1 VHRTEATRAKS
12 PEAGAA
18 PAAGAP
24 DGAIAVQVTRRRSR
38 RWPVAVLLL
47 VLLAGGAAGLG
58 YHQAQGLQREAVTAF
73 GSGQAHLERAKT
85 LLAKA
90 TADRDMAAIDQAR
103 QEFRAAASEFRRAGA
118 VVGDTPLARID
129 PRVPYVGSRV
139 AAVGDLSAMGVA
151 VSDAGLRS
159 ADIDTLFLEPPK
171 PGQPTGTARLLGI
184 LDQVQATLP
193 PIQRDLDRA
202 RASAA
207 AVVPEALPASERPA
221 LQKARDAIAK
231 AAQGIAEFDRLF
243 PAVRDILAVDGRRT
257 YVVEQANPF
266 ELRFGGGYIG
276 TYSLVVADHGN
287 LTVQR
292 SGDTHDLP
300 DFSTTMGQAAY
311 VAPPPPMQGLLQ
323 RKSWSFQDSNFYP
336 DFADDAKAAAQF
348 AQRDF
353 GTGVDG
359 VISVDLYAVAA
370 MLAVTGPIDVPGFGV
385 RLDKDNF
392 VPTVAARD
400 LVDDPTHKRL
410 LSSVAGPLMQR
421 VVSLGSDRW
430 PQLIQVLNDEASQRH
445 IQMAFFSDRS
455 QPEMERL
462 GLAGQL
468 AFTGHDDFL
477 YLAESNVGGNKA
489 NYFLTRRLTLALS
502 RSGGL
507 LHHELTEDLTLDL
520 GRAPAGYEVPYSA
533 YFRLLVPGA
542 ATGTGVSGI
551 AADGQ
556 PYMTM
561 PAGVRLIGGSRV
573 LVPAPATRRAD
584 LQVRYTW
591 DTPWTQDPAAAH
603 RVYWQKQPGT
613 AYDAIRVTWSAD
625 RRAPAAATSDLGGDR
640 LVTVTAA
647 GALTVAQGQGAQVAL
662 PKLSL

>member
-1 VHRTEATRAKS
+1 MHRTEATRSSS
-12 PEAGAA
+12 PEAGPA

-24 DGAIAVQVTRRRSR
+24 DGAIAVQVARRRSR
-38 RWPVAVLLL
+38 RWPIAVLLL
-47 VLLAGGAAGLG
+47 VVLAGGAGGLG
-58 YHQAQGLQREAVTAF
+58 YRQAQGLQREAVTAF

-85 LLAKA
+85 LLGKA
-90 TADRDMAAIDQAR
+90 TTDRDLAAIDQAR
-103 QEFRAAASEFRRAGA
+103 QEFRTAAAEFRRAGA
-118 VVGDTPLARID
+118 VVDGTPLARVD

-139 AAVGDLSAMGVA
+139 AAVDDLAAMGVA

-159 ADIDTLFLEPPK
+159 ADIDTLFLDPPK
-171 PGQPTGTARLLGI
+171 PGQATGTARLLGI

-202 RASAA
+202 RAAA
-207 AVVPEALPASERPA
+207 GAVVPDALPASQRPA
-221 LQKARDAIAK
+221 LEKARDTIAK
-231 AAQGIAEFDRLF
+231 AMQGIAEFDRLF

-266 ELRFGGGYIG
+266 ELRPGGGYIG

-300 DFSTTMGQAAY
+300 DFSTMQGQAAY

-323 RKSWSFQDSNFYP
+323 KKSWSFQDSNFYP
-336 DFADDAKAAAQF
+336 DFAADAKAAAQF
-348 AQRDF
+348 AHRDF
-353 GTGVDG
+353 GTQVDG
-359 VISVDLYAVAA
+359 VISIDLYAVAA
-370 MLAVTGPIDVPGFGV
+370 LLTVTGPIDVPGFGV
-385 RLDKDNF
+385 RLDKDSF
-392 VPTVAARD
+392 VPTIAARD

-410 LSSVAGPLMQR
+410 LSSVAGPLVQR

-445 IQMAFFSDRS
+445 VQLAFFSDRS

-462 GLAGQL
+462 GLAGGL
-468 AFTGHDDFL
+468 AFAGHDDFV
-477 YLAESNVGGNKA
+477 YLGEANVGGNKA
-489 NYFLTRRLTLALS
+489 NYFLTRRLTLALT

-520 GRAPAGYEVPYSA
+520 SRAPAGYDVPYSA
-533 YFRLLVPGA
+533 YFRLLVPAG

-556 PYMTM
+556 PYVTL
-561 PAGVRLIGGSRV
+561 PAGVGLIGGSRV
-573 LVPAPATRRAD
+573 LVPASGSRRAD

-591 DTPWTQDPAAAH
+591 DTPWTQDASGAH

-613 AYDAIRVTWSAD
+613 AYDPVRVTWSTD
-625 RRAPAAATSDLGGDR
+625 RKGPAAATSDLGGDR
-640 LVTVTAA
+640 LVTVTGA
-647 GALTVAQGQGAQVAL
+647 GGLTVAQGQGAQVAL